1 MTTDRSTAENLTMS
15 TSHAAGDAVSD
26 HPRPSTLEAE
36 ERSHMR
42 HALDDDKQRTVWL
55 GFYVGMALLLVLG
68 VAFGLKQHA
77 NTGEALPP
85 PPAAR

>member
-1 MTTDRSTAENLTMS
+1 MS
-15 TSHAAGDAVSD
+15 TSHAAGDAADD
-26 HPRPSTLEAE
+26 HPRPSPAEAA

-42 HALDDDKQRTVWL
+42 RASDDDTQRKVWL

-68 VAFGLKQHA
+68 VAFGLGQHGD
-77 NTGEALPP
+77 TGEALPP